1 MWLFPKSGTASAEA
15 DRFRWHT
22 RRQSVASFPAEE
34 RQLDANSLRERAF
47 LSPAFRPLGE
57 RCNIL
62 MSCRFVTERAEI
74 PFGSTGSD
82 SAVGGH
88 DLSEDR
94 RFFGVSIIFTNP
106 EVDDRPPRRAAMS
119 LGSHTEDRM
128 PTFMCSLNWT
138 DQGIRSIKDAPK
150 RAKAAQD
157 LAKKVGVEIKQ
168 VYLTSGDSDLLVIL
182 DTPNGDNVA
191 KFALAL
197 GSQGSVRTRTA
208 RIWPQSEF
216 QKLISELP

>member
-1 MWLFPKSGTASAEA
+1 MPSAGTI
-15 DRFRWHT
+15 FRKT
-22 RRQSVASFPAEE
+22 
-34 RQLDANSLRERAF
+34 
-47 LSPAFRPLGE
+47 
-57 RCNIL
+57 
-62 MSCRFVTERAEI
+62 
-74 PFGSTGSD
+74 
-82 SAVGGH
+82 AV
-88 DLSEDR
+88 
-94 RFFGVSIIFTNP
+94 FFGVSITLRSP
-106 EVDDRPPRRAAMS
+106 EVDGRLRGGPRCLRV
-119 LGSHTEDRM
+119 HTEDRM

-208 RIWPQSEF
+208 RIWPQAEF